1 MAAVSVIIFDKD
13 NKQQDYQSIAR
24 NMDGELVI
32 GWIVI
37 EKPWYSAATNWTY
50 WMYSNDY
57 YPRGLCGGA
66 TDLGLTRCMVDKNT
80 IKPFT
85 QIEKIKYDLEIGL
98 TVRLDKKLILFK
110 DEEDD
115 DNTLAIIEKE
125 EDIPYELWSLSRSEE

>member
-32 GWIVI
+32 GWIVV
-37 EKPWYSAATNWTY
+37 EEPWYSPETDWTY
-50 WMYSNDY
+50 WMYFNEY
-57 YPRGLCGGA
+57 GQGGFCGGA
-66 TDLGLTRCMVDKNT
+66 TDLGLSRCMVDRDT

-85 QIEKIKYDLEIGL
+85 QIEKIKYDLEIGF
-98 TVRLDKKLILFK
+98 TVRLDKKLICFN
-110 DEEDD
+110 DEKNEN
-115 DNTLAIIEKE
+115 NTLAVIEKE